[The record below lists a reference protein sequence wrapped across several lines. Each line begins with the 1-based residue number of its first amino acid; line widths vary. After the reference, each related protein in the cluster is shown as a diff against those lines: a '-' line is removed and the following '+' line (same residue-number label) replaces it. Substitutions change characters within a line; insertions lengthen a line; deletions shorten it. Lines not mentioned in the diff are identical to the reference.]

1 MSRNTL
7 PDEITITPVV
17 RPIQGRVRV
26 PGSKSIT
33 NRAVICA
40 ALARGTS
47 QLTGVLDSDDTRT
60 MVNGLKHLGFYIDTD
75 WGNQTLSINGSGGVI
90 PESRASIDCQASGTT
105 MRFPYVSSL
114 PWKRALCS

>member
-1 MSRNTL
+1 MPLHSL
-7 PDEITITPVV
+7 PDEIAITPVQ
-17 RPIQGRVRV
+17 RPIRGRVRA

-40 ALARGTS
+40 ALAHGTS

-90 PESRASIDCQASGTT
+90 PGSR
-105 MRFPYVSSL
+105 VN
-114 PWKRALCS
+114 